1 MGAGRS
7 GSRAEEDADGLVLR
21 KDAVSRT
28 RQEASAG
35 FSSSPVLSGFL
46 AFRGVECEIPWA
58 TFMKPSCQPEIF
70 VGRET

>member
-28 RQEASAG
+28 RQEVSAG

-46 AFRGVECEIPWA
+46 AFVVWSVKFPGPL
-58 TFMKPSCQPEIF
+58 S
-70 VGRET
+70 

>member
-46 AFRGVECEIPWA
+46 AFVVWSVKFPGPL
-58 TFMKPSCQPEIF
+58 S
-70 VGRET
+70 